1 MFLIQINKIRQIAST
16 LLETPENRKGPM
28 AMRGQEYL
36 KKFLDVLMKL
46 ERISPGPL
54 TDSRDPAELEEEEL
68 RNWADLRE
76 NQMQFLKAGGFLSEI

>member
-1 MFLIQINKIRQIAST
+1 MHQINKIRQIAST

-28 AMRGQEYL
+28 AMRGQAYL

-54 TDSRDPAELEEEEL
+54 TDSRDPAEV
-68 RNWADLRE
+68 
-76 NQMQFLKAGGFLSEI
+76 